1 MPSQPDLLAITLD
14 DVAPAPEQSGPR
26 LWVRR
31 LVIWSAVGNVIR
43 DVTLRPGL
51 NIIWSPDSGKDNEAM
66 GHGGGKTSFCR
77 LLRYCLGENSF
88 GSNTLRELIAQR
100 IPGGYVGAEIVLDG
114 ETWIVVRPIGTG
126 NRHYCAKGEA
136 LDDAFDG
143 DNMANTGLTA
153 LRDAITQ
160 ALMAE
165 AASRMPLLHPAEEA
179 WEVTLAWLTRDQECR
194 LLAALDWRAA
204 QTQSQSASRQ
214 RQLSKEDRL
223 VIVRLLI
230 NALSAAE
237 MTAAKAARELSSK
250 IEQARNQRRRL
261 EYLVEDLQAG
271 LSHKFGGADGQ
282 PDFWKEKASEVA
294 QAVESAVD
302 PELQSKLVKA
312 RSDRAEAE
320 KALQRI
326 IVRLAEI
333 ERDLAGKAELKKVL
347 DNDAAKAHTH
357 VYDALNPVCKTC
369 GQTMDQAALDF
380 VAEREQEKEDVVGK
394 LTSLANDI
402 SGLTTE
408 KDSLKYQQ
416 ATAEQGLAPLA
427 DAVVKLEK
435 ALIEQ
440 SKRQSQAKGNVA
452 MSTRYATHL
461 SELQS
466 SATVIADLTAEQGE
480 ETRKAT
486 EQRNASLQTVA
497 RLSLLFDAVLKFLIP
512 DGASGTI
519 NLDQNDLNLR
529 LQMGG
534 ERSTA
539 AVDSLKIVAFDLA
552 ALLLTIEGRTQLP
565 AFLIHDSPR
574 EADLGLSI
582 YNRLFMLGEKLE
594 GMGPSPLF
602 QYIVTTTTAPPEAY
616 RKEPWQRLELH
627 GAPPDKR
634 LFATDL

>member
-1 MPSQPDLLAITLD
+1 LPSQPDLLAITLD

-31 LVIWSAVGNVIR
+31 LVIWSDVGNVIR

-100 IPGGYVGAEIVLDG
+100 IPGGHVGAEIILDG

-136 LDDAFDG
+136 LDDAFVG
-143 DNMANTGLTA
+143 EMANTGIAA

-160 ALMAE
+160 ALMTE

-194 LLAALDWRAA
+194 LLAALDWRSA

-237 MTAAKAARELSSK
+237 MTAAKAARELGDK
-250 IEQARNQRRRL
+250 IVQARNQRRRL

-271 LSHKFGGADGQ
+271 LSHKFGGADAQ
-282 PDFWKEKASEVA
+282 SDFWKEKASEVA
-294 QAVESAVD
+294 KAVESAVD

-312 RSDRAEAE
+312 RSERAEAE

-333 ERDLAGKAELKKVL
+333 ERDLASKGEFKKIL
-347 DNDAAKAHTH
+347 DNAAAKAHTH
-357 VYDALNPVCKTC
+357 VYDAQNPVCKTC
-369 GQTMDQAALDF
+369 GQNMDQTALDF
-380 VAEREQEKEDVVGK
+380 VAERQQEKDDVVGQ
-394 LTSLANDI
+394 LISLANDI

-408 KDSLKYQQ
+408 KDGLKYQQ

-440 SKRQSQAKGNVA
+440 SKRQSEAKGDVA

-461 SELQS
+461 GELQS
-466 SATVIADLTAEQGE
+466 SATAIDDLTAKQGE

-582 YNRLFMLGEKLE
+582 YNRLFMLE

>member
-14 DVAPAPEQSGPR
+14 DVVPAPDQSGPR

-31 LVIWSAVGNVIR
+31 LVIWGGVGNVIR

-88 GSNTLRELIAQR
+88 GSQTLREMIARQL
-100 IPGGYVGAEIVLDG
+100 PDGYVGAEIVLDG

-136 LDDAFDG
+136 LDDAFVG
-143 DNMANTGLTA
+143 DMANTGIA
-153 LRDAITQ
+153 AFRDAVTQ
-160 ALMAE
+160 ALMTE
-165 AASRMPLLHPAEEA
+165 AASRMPLLHPSEEA

-237 MTAAKAARELSSK
+237 MTAAKAARDLGGK

-271 LSHKFGGADGQ
+271 LSQKFGGIDAQ
-282 PDFWKEKASEVA
+282 PDFWKEKATEVA

-302 PELQSKLVKA
+302 PELQAKLVKA
-312 RSDRAEAE
+312 RSDRAAAE
-320 KALQRI
+320 KALQPI
-326 IVRLAEI
+326 YIRLAEI
-333 ERDLAGKAELKKVL
+333 DKELASKGEFKKIL
-347 DNDAAKAHTH
+347 DNAAAKAHTH
-357 VYDALNPVCKTC
+357 VYDVQNPVCKTC
-369 GQTMDQAALDF
+369 GQKMDQAAQDF
-380 VAEREQEKEDVVGK
+380 VTERQQEKDDVVGQ

-427 DAVVKLEK
+427 DAVIKLEK

-440 SKRQSQAKGNVA
+440 SKRQSEAKGDVA
-452 MSTRYATHL
+452 MSTRYTTHL
-461 SELQS
+461 GELQS
-466 SATVIADLTAEQGE
+466 SAKAIEELTATQGE

-582 YNRLFMLGEKLE
+582 YNRLFMLGDKLE

-634 LFATDL
+634 LFAADL

>member
-31 LVIWSAVGNVIR
+31 LVIWGGVGNVIR
-43 DVTLRPGL
+43 DVALRPGL

-88 GSNTLRELIAQR
+88 GSQTLREMIARQL
-100 IPGGYVGAEIVLDG
+100 PDGYVGAEIALDG

-136 LDDAFDG
+136 LDAAFVG
-143 DNMANTGLTA
+143 DMANTGLAA

-160 ALMAE
+160 ALMTE

-237 MTAAKAARELSSK
+237 MTAAKAARELGGK

-271 LSHKFGGADGQ
+271 LSQKFGGTDAQ

-294 QAVESAVD
+294 QAAESAVD

-312 RSDRAEAE
+312 RSERAEAE
-320 KALQRI
+320 KALQPI
-326 IVRLAEI
+326 YIRLAEI
-333 ERDLAGKAELKKVL
+333 DKELASKGEFKKIL
-347 DNDAAKAHTH
+347 DNAATKAHTH
-357 VYDALNPVCKTC
+357 VYDAQNPVCKTC
-369 GQTMDQAALDF
+369 GQSMDQTALNF
-380 VAEREQEKEDVVGK
+380 VAERQQEKDDVVGQ

-408 KDSLKYQQ
+408 KDGLKYQR
-416 ATAEQGLAPLA
+416 ATAEQGLVPLA
-427 DAVVKLEK
+427 DAVLKLEK

-440 SKRQSQAKGNVA
+440 SKRQSEAKGDVA

-461 SELQS
+461 GELQS
-466 SATVIADLTAEQGE
+466 SATAIDDLTAKQGE

-497 RLSLLFDAVLKFLIP
+497 RLSHLFDAVLKFLIP

>member
-31 LVIWSAVGNVIR
+31 LVIWSGVGNVIR
-43 DVTLRPGL
+43 DVTLRPGM

-77 LLRYCLGENSF
+77 LLRYSLGENSF
-88 GSNTLRELIAQR
+88 GSHTLREMIARQL
-100 IPGGYVGAEIVLDG
+100 PDGYVGAEIVLDG

-136 LDDAFDG
+136 LDDAFVG
-143 DNMANTGLTA
+143 DMANTGLVA

-160 ALMAE
+160 ALMTE

-237 MTAAKAARELSSK
+237 MTAAKTARELGGK

-271 LSHKFGGADGQ
+271 LSQKFGGADAQ

-294 QAVESAVD
+294 QAAESAVD

-312 RSDRAEAE
+312 RSDRAAAE
-320 KALQRI
+320 KALQPI
-326 IVRLAEI
+326 YIRLAEI
-333 ERDLAGKAELKKVL
+333 DKELASKGEFKKIL
-347 DNDAAKAHTH
+347 DNAAAKTHTH
-357 VYDALNPVCKTC
+357 VYDAQNPVCKTC
-369 GQTMDQAALDF
+369 GQKMDQAALDF
-380 VAEREQEKEDVVGK
+380 VAERQQEKEDVVGQ

-408 KDSLKYQQ
+408 KNGLKYQQ

-440 SKRQSQAKGNVA
+440 SKRQSEAKGDVA

-461 SELQS
+461 GELQS
-466 SATVIADLTAEQGE
+466 SATAIDELTAKQGE

-627 GAPPDKR
+627 GAPPEQR
-634 LFATDL
+634 LFGTDL